1 MKIGDLV
8 TWKSNKG
15 EASKTRSKKIL
26 YGNLGVILEITAICP
41 ENPIWDEKS
50 RIIKINSTDDVSE
63 ECRKDVFV
71 AWGKDKLR
79 WVDYSDIKIVSKVN

>member
-8 TWKSNKG
+8 TWKTKKG
-15 EASKTRSKKIL
+15 QASKTRSKKIL

-41 ENPIWDEKS
+41 ESSTWDENSK
-50 RIIKINSTDDVSE
+50 IIKINSTDDVPE

-71 AWGKDKLR
+71 AWGEDKMR
-79 WVDYSDIKIVSKVN
+79 WVDYADIKIISKVG